1 MLTVTDE
8 AKTHLKTLID
18 QSGLDDNVALRL
30 VANEQGLGLQPDT
43 AKDTDTAYTEPGSE
57 NTVLVVDETL
67 AGKLGAV
74 TLGVEQTAEGARLA
88 ITQ

>member
-43 AKDTDTAYTEPGSE
+43 AKDTDTLPWT
-57 NTVLVVDETL
+57 
-67 AGKLGAV
+67 
-74 TLGVEQTAEGARLA
+74 RLHR
-88 ITQ
+88 TT